1 MPPPNLPRLEHWSPL
16 IGADGVFSPS
26 DCAAVEAL
34 TGATKEAG
42 IVQPEDAGP
51 DERGPYRKSHVAW
64 IRPGP
69 GTSWVFDKA
78 QEFVIKANAH
88 AYRMDLA
95 GFTEPLQVAEY
106 GEAQFYD
113 WHLDVGAERFS
124 IRKLS
129 FIVQLTDPAAYEGGT
144 VELLYSREAF
154 AIPKTQGAMA
164 VFPSYLLHR
173 VNPVTRGLRKSLVGW
188 IGGPHYR

>member
-1 MPPPNLPRLEHWSPL
+1 MPPPDLPRLENWSPL
-16 IGADGVFSPS
+16 VGANAVFSPE
-26 DCAAVEAL
+26 DCSAIEAL
-34 TGATKEAG
+34 AGETRGAG
-42 IVQPEDAGP
+42 IAQA
-51 DERGPYRKSHVAW
+51 DEADSDDEHAYRKSRVSW
-64 IRPGP
+64 LRPGP
-69 GTSWVFDKA
+69 ETNWVFEKA

-106 GEAQFYD
+106 GEGQYYD
-113 WHLDVGAERFS
+113 WHLDVGADRFS

-129 FIVQLTDPAAYEGGT
+129 FIVQLTDPASYEGGA
-144 VELLYSREAF
+144 VELRFARESQ
-154 AIPKTQGAMA
+154 AIPTTRGAMA